1 MKMKKTNKKILRI
14 LQVIILIGTL
24 VIANVLFTM
33 VTKHHIWSGQYV
45 LDSRVGQSI
54 VHTKVSAKRGMILDR
69 NDTVIAQQVQAYTLV
84 AYTDSENV
92 DINGKPNY
100 VINVKKTVKSLKKVL
115 KDIDV
120 DNVVSIIKTAKKNGS
135 AQTELGAGTKRL
147 SKSTKKK
154 IEKLKLKGIDFV
166 ETVNR
171 SYLTTPFASNL
182 IGFASYDED
191 KQKIV
196 GKMGLEQSLNK
207 YLAGKDG
214 EVTYQQTVSG
224 SVLPGTT
231 NVLKQSEN
239 GDNVKLTIDANLQE
253 TVESA
258 VKQSYEE
265 NNAES
270 AWCVVMEPSTG
281 KVLAWC
287 SYPTFDQNEHKTI
300 PTFTNLISESAY
312 EPGSV
317 MKPIT
322 YATAIDTGVYPKNET
337 YRAGSFAYVYDDSTK
352 KITRTYGATEY
363 PVISDALGE
372 DFGTI
377 SFDAG
382 LAYSSNVG
390 ICELLAN
397 YINYKDYG
405 KYVKKFGLY
414 QEVGTPYINEVT
426 GQKNLSMPMGYLNS
440 GYGQGSSIT
449 ILQLLQAYTAIF
461 NDGKMMLP
469 YVVDSI
475 IDADTGKTVKKFKPT
490 TVSEPISSDTAKQ
503 VRELMSHVLD
513 EGSSGEKFAIDGVDM
528 VAKTGTGE
536 IYDSETGQY
545 KTETFTS
552 SIMAAAPES
561 NPKVMVYWGMVSN
574 NYINYSAEP
583 FKTIMKAALVAEGV
597 SGSDHG
603 SNDSSEENYEKWES
617 YEMPSLINHS
627 LDYANQQL
635 DGKKVNVITI
645 GNGSNVV
652 DQYPYAGNT
661 INSNDHVYILTDG
674 DTITMPNMTGWT
686 RKDITAFWQLTGI
699 SIQTSG
705 YGKVK
710 SQNIEA
716 GSTITSSSNI
726 EVELS

>member
-1 MKMKKTNKKILRI
+1 MKKKNTNKKILRI
-14 LQVIILIGTL
+14 LQVILLIGTL
-24 VIANVLFTM
+24 VTANVLFTM
-33 VTKHHIWSGQYV
+33 ATKTHIWSGQYV

-54 VHTKVSAKRGMILDR
+54 IHTKVSAKRGQILDR
-69 NDTVIAQQVQAYTLV
+69 NDNVIAQQVTAYTIV
-84 AYTDSENV
+84 AYTDKSTV
-92 DINGKPNY
+92 DANGKPNY
-100 VINVKKTVKSLKKVL
+100 VKNAKKTAKALKKVL
-115 KDIDV
+115 SDIDV
-120 DNVVSIIKTAKKNGS
+120 KNVTKIINNAKKKGT
-135 AQTELGAGTKRL
+135 AQTELGTGTKRL
-147 SKSTKKK
+147 TKATKKK

-166 ETVNR
+166 ETINR
-171 SYLTTPFASNL
+171 NYPTTPFASNL
-182 IGFASYDED
+182 VGFASYDED

-196 GKMGLEQSLNK
+196 GKLGLEQTMNK
-207 YLAGKDG
+207 YLSGTDG
-214 EVTYQQTVSG
+214 EVTYQQTVTG

-231 NVLKQSEN
+231 NVIKQAEN
-239 GDNVKLTIDANLQE
+239 GDNVKLTIDADLQA

-258 VKQSYEE
+258 VKQTYEE
-265 NNAES
+265 NKAKS

-287 SYPTFDQNEHKTI
+287 SYPTFDQNKHDTI

-322 YATAIDTGVYPKNET
+322 YATAIDTGVYPKDTT
-337 YRAGSFAYVYDDSTK
+337 YRAGTFAYTYDSSTK
-352 KITRTYGATEY
+352 KITRTYGDTEY

-377 SFDAG
+377 TFDTG

-405 KYVKKFGLY
+405 KYIKKFGLY
-414 QEVGTPYINEVT
+414 QKVGTPYINEVT

-449 ILQLLQAYTAIF
+449 ILQLLQAYTALF
-461 NDGKMMLP
+461 NDGKMMMP

-475 IDADTGKTVKKFKPT
+475 IDPDTGETIKKYKPT
-490 TVSEPISSDTAKQ
+490 EVGQVISEDTASE

-513 EGSSGEKFAIDGVDM
+513 EGASGEKFAIDGVDM

-545 KTETFTS
+545 KTDTFTS
-552 SIMAAAPES
+552 SVMAAAPES
-561 NPKVMVYWGMVSN
+561 NPKVMVYWGMVSS

-583 FKTIMKAALVAEGV
+583 FQNVMKAALVAQGA
-597 SGSDHG
+597 SGADNT
-603 SNDSSEENYEKWES
+603 SNDSEESNYEKWES

-627 LDYANQQL
+627 VSYANEQL

-661 INSNDHVYILTDG
+661 INYNDHVYVLTDG

-716 GSTITSSSNI
+716 GKTITSSSNI
-726 EVELS
+726 EVELG

>member
-1 MKMKKTNKKILRI
+1 MKVKNTNKRILRI
-14 LQVIILIGTL
+14 LQAILLIGTL
-24 VIANVLFTM
+24 VTTNVLFTM
-33 VTKHHIWSGQYV
+33 VTKRHIWSGQYV
-45 LDSRVGQSI
+45 LDNRVGQSI
-54 VHTKVSAKRGMILDR
+54 VHTKVNATRGMILDR
-69 NDTVIAQQVQAYTLV
+69 NDNVIAQQVTAYTLV
-84 AYTDSENV
+84 AYTDKSNL
-92 DINGKPNY
+92 DINGNPNY
-100 VINVKKTVKSLKKVL
+100 VKDAKKTAKALKKVL

-120 DNVVSIIKTAKKNGS
+120 DKVTKIINHSKKKKQL
-135 AQTELGAGTKRL
+135 QTELGTGTKRL
-147 SKSTKKK
+147 SKATKKK
-154 IEKLKLKGIDFV
+154 IEKLHLTGIDFV
-166 ETVNR
+166 ETINR
-171 SYLTTPFASNL
+171 TYPTTPFASNL
-182 IGFASYDED
+182 VGFASYDED
-191 KQKIV
+191 KQEIV
-196 GKMGLEQSLNK
+196 GKMGLEQSMDK

-231 NVLKQSEN
+231 NVIKQEEN
-239 GDNVKLTIDANLQE
+239 GDNVKLTLDQDLQN

-287 SYPTFDQNEHKTI
+287 SYPSFNQNKHQTI

-317 MKPIT
+317 MKPFT
-322 YATAIDTGVYPKNET
+322 FATAIDTGVYPKDKT
-337 YRAGSFAYVYDDSTK
+337 YRAGSFAYVYDDATK
-352 KITRTYGATEY
+352 KITRTSGETPY
-363 PVISDALGE
+363 PVINDAMGE

-377 SFDAG
+377 TFDQG

-405 KYVKKFGLY
+405 KYVKNFGFY
-414 QEVGTPYINEVT
+414 QKVGTPYLNEVA

-449 ILQLLQAYTAIF
+449 VLQLLQAYTSIF
-461 NDGKMMLP
+461 NDGKMMRP

-475 IDADTGKTVKKFKPT
+475 IDPDTGKTVKKYKPKE
-490 TVSEPISSDTAKQ
+490 VGQPISSDTAKE
-503 VRELMSHVLD
+503 VRELMSHVTD
-513 EGSSGEKFAIDGVDM
+513 EDASGAKFAMDGVDM

-536 IYDSETGQY
+536 IYDTETGKY
-545 KTETFTS
+545 KEDIYTS
-552 SIMAAAPES
+552 SVMAAAPQG
-561 NPKVMVYWGMVSN
+561 NPKVMVYWGMVST

-583 FKTIMKAALVAEGV
+583 FKTIMKAALVSQGV
-597 SGSDHG
+597 SGSDG
-603 SNDSSEENYEKWES
+603 NSSNDEDTTYDKWES
-617 YEMPSLINHS
+617 YKMPSLANHS
-627 LDYANQQL
+627 MNYADEQL
-635 DGKKVNVITI
+635 AGKKVNVIKI
-645 GNGSNVV
+645 GNGNNVI
-652 DQYPYAGNT
+652 DQYPYADDT
-661 INSNDHVYILTDG
+661 INSNDHVFVLTDG
-674 DTITMPNMTGWT
+674 DTIKMPNMKGWT

-716 GSTITSSSNI
+716 GKTITSSTYI
-726 EVELS
+726 QVELK